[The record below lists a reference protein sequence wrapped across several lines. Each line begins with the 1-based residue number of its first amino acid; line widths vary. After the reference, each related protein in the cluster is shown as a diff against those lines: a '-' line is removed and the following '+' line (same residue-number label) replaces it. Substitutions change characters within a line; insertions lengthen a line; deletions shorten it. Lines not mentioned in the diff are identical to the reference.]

1 MCTAYFKLV
10 PNTIITSKWKFSDRK
25 VCVKNNVSLV
35 VVMGVVRE
43 ELI

>member
-1 MCTAYFKLV
+1 MCTAYFKHV

-25 VCVKNNVSLV
+25 MRVKNNVSLV

-43 ELI
+43 EFI